1 MKKHVNI
8 PDDLPRDEATLRNL
22 INVERAA
29 EEYGVGKS
37 TIRRWLRQG
46 KVRGW
51 KVLGAWGL
59 DRRSLEKYLEER
71 RWTGK
76 RRR

>member
-8 PDDLPRDEATLRNL
+8 PDDFPSDEATLRNL
-22 INVERAA
+22 TNVKRAA

-37 TIRRWLRQG
+37 AIRRWLRQG

-51 KVLGAWGL
+51 KVFGGWVL

-71 RWTGK
+71 QK
-76 RRR
+76 